1 MTDRNQPTDSERPTT
16 DDPPPDSSDELSTD
30 PSGGPLTDPPE
41 GCPCARADGG
51 RPDDDRTAPSDRNAD
66 GEPEA
71 ATSGTDDRPNGD
83 GRLERRDVAKVL
95 ATVGGLAA
103 VGSLAAPLAGLTRV
117 FERTYTGPIYSDAT
131 ALVDGEGERIEE
143 NRLENGETLT
153 VFPETNPDISD
164 APTLLV
170 RFPEEEYG
178 GETDLEF
185 TVGGYAA
192 YSKVCTHA
200 GCMVSDQEDETLVC
214 PCHFGKFDA
223 LSGAT
228 VVGGPPPRPLP
239 QLPITL
245 SSDGYL
251 VATGDFEAPVGVQE

>member
-1 MTDRNQPTDSERPTT
+1 MDETSDSDTASDDATATPTD
-16 DDPPPDSSDELSTD
+16 
-30 PSGGPLTDPPE
+30 
-41 GCPCARADGG
+41 CPCTRADGG
-51 RPDDDRTAPSDRNAD
+51 PPSDERPPSSSLPSNGGDDPTSDAD
-66 GEPEA
+66 P
-71 ATSGTDDRPNGD
+71 PNGN

-117 FERTYTGPIYSDAT
+117 FERTYTGPIYSDST
-131 ALVDGEGERIEE
+131 PLVDEEGERIEE
-143 NRLENGETLT
+143 NRLNDGETMT
-153 VFPETNPDISD
+153 VFPETNPGIDD

-170 RFPEEEYG
+170 RFPEDEYG
-178 GETDLEF
+178 GDTDLEF
-185 TVGGYAA
+185 TVSGYAA

-200 GCMVSDQEDETLVC
+200 GCMVSDREGETLVC

-223 LSGAT
+223 LSGAS

-239 QLPITL
+239 QLPITM

-251 VATGDFEAPVGVQE
+251 VATGDFEAPVGVQG